1 MAITDNRGKVKQ
13 AMVGLP
19 ALVTIPFVENKFLP
33 LFLSYVCMVL
43 PQHRY
48 SNEALIP
55 RGDFSRILD
64 GFRRQHFADE
74 IIYLR
79 GSTSSLLPIG

>member
-13 AMVGLP
+13 AMVGSP
-19 ALVTIPFVENKFLP
+19 ALVTTPFAENKFPP

-48 SNEALIP
+48 SDEALIP
-55 RGDFSRILD
+55 LGDLSRILD
-64 GFRRQHFADE
+64 DFRRQCFAEE